1 MEKIKYF
8 LLIAASLLFAFKAFG
23 LTYEVVRSEKCRA
36 LGYSSENR
44 QTDHDPFATAGGTK
58 PKWGTVAANHLPI
71 WTRMKIQGFGEKIF
85 VVEDRMNK
93 RYNRM
98 IDIWFPT
105 RKEAL
110 KWGSRMVNYSIVKNV
125 RPLPD

>member
-1 MEKIKYF
+1 MEKIRSI
-8 LLIAASLLFAFKAFG
+8 LLVGAMALLTAKSFG
-23 LTYEVVRSEKCRA
+23 LTYEVVRSDNCRSLA
-36 LGYSSENR
+36 YSSEKK

-58 PKWGTVAANHLPI
+58 PKWGTLAANHLPL
-71 WTRMKIQGFGEKIF
+71 WTRMKIDGFGEKIF

-93 RYNRM
+93 RYGKM

-110 KWGSRMVNYSIVKNV
+110 RWGSRRINYTIVKNV